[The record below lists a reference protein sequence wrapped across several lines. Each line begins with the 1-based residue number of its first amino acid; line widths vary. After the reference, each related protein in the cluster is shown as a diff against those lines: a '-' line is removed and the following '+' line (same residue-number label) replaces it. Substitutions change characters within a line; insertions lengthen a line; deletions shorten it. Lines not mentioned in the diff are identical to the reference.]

1 MNTPLDITIP
11 SWMYPRELHILSTLA
26 GFVPENGSIL
36 EVGCFLGGSTA
47 ALYKG
52 KKPSVSLDV
61 VDSFKMVNSEKFF
74 YLSIEQM
81 NFVSGSI
88 DMFNSAKEIAKTSDW
103 HEAFKFCIGDEIYNN
118 LNVYPMLSKDFEKS
132 KTYNLTFIDASHTYD
147 DMIYDIEKFRSDSE
161 LLIGDDFYSKYP
173 GVATALSEARQAKT
187 LIVFENTKLW
197 ALVPKQGYWR
207 EVFKNNNML
216 FL

>member
-1 MNTPLDITIP
+1 MNATPDIIIP
-11 SWMYPRELHILSTLA
+11 SWMYPKELKILSTLA
-26 GFVPENGSIL
+26 DLVPENGSIL
-36 EVGCFLGGSTA
+36 EIGCFLGGSTA

-61 VDSFKMVNSEKFF
+61 VDSFKMENCEKFF
-74 YLSIEQM
+74 YLPIEKM

-88 DMFNSAKEIAKTSDW
+88 DMFNAAKEIAKTSDW
-103 HEAFKFCIGDEIYNN
+103 HAAFKFCIGDEIYNDI
-118 LNVYPMLSKDFEKS
+118 NVYPMLSKDFNKS
-132 KTYNLTFIDASHTYD
+132 KEYNLTFIDASHTYD
-147 DMIYDIEKFRSDSE
+147 DVVSDILKFRSDSE
-161 LLIGDDFYSKYP
+161 LLIGDDFYSQYP
-173 GVATALSEARQAKT
+173 GVATAINLTRQAKT

-207 EVFKNNNML
+207 EVFKNNNLL